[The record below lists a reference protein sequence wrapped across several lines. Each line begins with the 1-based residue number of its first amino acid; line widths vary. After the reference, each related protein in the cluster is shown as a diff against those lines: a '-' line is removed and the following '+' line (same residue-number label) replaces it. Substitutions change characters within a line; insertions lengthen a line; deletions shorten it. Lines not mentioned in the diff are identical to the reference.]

1 MPKCPEC
8 NANVGKADAA
18 CKACGAELGEMA
30 PPPPPAPPS
39 NAQQYGI
46 IIGVIV
52 VVAALL
58 IFLSGAMGS
67 TKCKECKGKGT
78 WVCVVCKG
86 GPAKCITCKGSGNDP
101 QTFST
106 SQTCGG
112 KGTASVCYNCKG
124 TWKKA
129 CPNCGGS
136 GSVNK

>member
-8 NANVGKADAA
+8 DAAVKSQDAA
-18 CKACGAELGEMA
+18 CRSCGAELGEMA

-39 NAQQYGI
+39 NTQQYGI

-58 IFLSGAMGS
+58 IFVSSAMGTS
-67 TKCKECKGKGT
+67 RCKECKGKG
-78 WVCVVCKG
+78 VVSCVVCKG
-86 GPAKCITCKGSGNDP
+86 STPKCQNCKGSGADP

-106 SQTCGG
+106 CQTCGG

-124 TWKKA
+124 NPKKT
-129 CPNCGGS
+129 CPSCGGA
-136 GSVNK
+136 GSK

>member
-1 MPKCPEC
+1 
-8 NANVGKADAA
+8 
-18 CKACGAELGEMA
+18 MA
-30 PPPPPAPPS
+30 PPRAPATPS

-58 IFLSGAMGS
+58 IFVSGAMGS
-67 TKCKECKGKGT
+67 TKCGECKGKGT

-86 GPAKCITCKGSGNDP
+86 GTPKCITCKGSGNDP

-106 SQTCGG
+106 CMTCGG
-112 KGTASVCYNCKG
+112 KGTAQVCYNCKG

-129 CPNCGGS
+129 CPNCGGT
-136 GSVNK
+136 GTVNK